1 MKVNCKILAMFGRN
15 QTARRLF
22 GVLDNQERG
31 ADTTQKKIVSS
42 HITWYHDTLFLLIWE
57 NVLILF
63 LMLILPISVW
73 LSVDMVYND
82 KDLKVSFLANLW
94 LSGLFYL
101 GWNCFHLTATARSNF
116 PNLQVVSVKD
126 CINRLFAFGQKW
138 TGANII
144 LDSC

>member
-1 MKVNCKILAMFGRN
+1 MFN
-15 QTARRLF
+15 P
-22 GVLDNQERG
+22 
-31 ADTTQKKIVSS
+31 
-42 HITWYHDTLFLLIWE
+42 
-57 NVLILF
+57 
-63 LMLILPISVW
+63 PISVW

-101 GWNCFHLTATARSNF
+101 GWKCFHLTATARSNF

-138 TGANII
+138 TVANII
-144 LDSC
+144 LDSCWHVSTFIFWDDFEVDLSCSCSMYGIFVVHRIIDWHRLYCNVCIMCYRMTQIVLYCMY